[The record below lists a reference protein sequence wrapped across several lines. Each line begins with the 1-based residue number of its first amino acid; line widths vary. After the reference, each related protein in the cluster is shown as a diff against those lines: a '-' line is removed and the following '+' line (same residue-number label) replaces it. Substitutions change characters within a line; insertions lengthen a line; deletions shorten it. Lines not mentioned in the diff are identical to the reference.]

1 MPVPENREHVS
12 TDELA
17 TILAVDPQSIRKR
30 YSQTG
35 SYHGVRPTKLPS
47 RRLLWP
53 VEAIKHLVQGCTPTS
68 SD

>member
-17 TILAVDPQSIRKR
+17 AILAVDPQSIRKR
-30 YSQTG
+30 YSQMG
-35 SYHGVRPTKLPS
+35 SYHGIRPTKLPS

-53 VEAIKHLVQGCTPTS
+53 VEAIKALLGQV
-68 SD
+68 

>member
-1 MPVPENREHVS
+1 MPIPENREHVS

-17 TILAVDPQSIRKR
+17 AILAVDAQSIRKR

-53 VEAIKHLVQGCTPTS
+53 VEAIKALLRRV
-68 SD
+68 